1 MCCAVSVDMESREN
15 SVTVSCVCELLT
27 YLGYHTNMNSS
38 CVHTEACIS
47 QVLVCLSH
55 IKNTQKIVGERNKN
69 CVHCTW
75 FIKSIL
81 RTMILHST

>member
-15 SVTVSCVCELLT
+15 SVTVSCVCELLA

-47 QVLVCLSH
+47 QVLVCLSP
-55 IKNTQKIVGERNKN
+55 IKNIREVSRQQNAH
-69 CVHCTW
+69 CVRAYKVYQNH
-75 FIKSIL
+75 I
-81 RTMILHST
+81 